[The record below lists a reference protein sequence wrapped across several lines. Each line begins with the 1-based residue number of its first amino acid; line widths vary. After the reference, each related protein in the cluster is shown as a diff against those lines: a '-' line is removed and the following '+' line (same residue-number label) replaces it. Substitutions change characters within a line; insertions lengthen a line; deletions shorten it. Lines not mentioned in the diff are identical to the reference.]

1 MNVKFA
7 LVVAALAVTP
17 VLAQAQQKPAKTTV
31 ADVQKVV
38 QAITADKAKA
48 QAYCDMAKLEDEIG
62 AAEEKRDTKKVE
74 ELSKKADQ
82 LAEKLGADYA
92 KVVAG
97 LEEIDPDSP
106 EGRAINAA
114 FEPLEKL
121 CPGVPSG
128 R

>member
-1 MNVKFA
+1 MHVRF
-7 LVVAALAVTP
+7 ALAVAFVALFP
-17 VLAQAQQKPAKTTV
+17 VLAHAQQKPPKTTV

-38 QAITADKAKA
+38 KAITADKAKS

-82 LAEKLGADYA
+82 LAEKLGPDYA

-97 LEEIDPDSP
+97 LEEVNPDSP

-121 CPGVPSG
+121 CPGASPG